1 MRLRSLFCGLLL
13 LSLQPALHAA
23 PKVPLSAFVQED
35 RFSHPRLAPDGKH
48 IAITT
53 RVPSGDR
60 LVPMVTIYSLPDMK
74 PTTTIRM
81 TVFEVPVD
89 YHWVSKSR
97 LVVEKG
103 KELGSRERPAP
114 TGEVLAVDVDGGNQE
129 YLFGYQMFDA
139 SRRGERYGRDH
150 AWGYVDSIPRDRNG
164 HLFLTSI
171 VWEGQ
176 HSMMYDID
184 SVSAKR
190 TLVADVPMRSQRF
203 VVQNDGKP
211 RFSYGIAEDGDA
223 AIFRRDDS
231 SGDWKRLARNM
242 GRRFKPVAF
251 SRDDSEFAALYS
263 KSGGPDMLIREN
275 LATGTRTTLF
285 EDAAGSAI
293 GVQYGAGRGLPFAAY
308 SSVGIPNMRYFD
320 PDNED
325 ARLHKLLSQQ
335 FPGNVVSF
343 VDFTDDGKLL
353 LFEVESDRDPGSYF
367 LFNKASGKADL
378 LFSAMEAINP
388 DDMAERRPISLKSR
402 DGTDLYGYLTMPAH
416 VPGTKSPLVVIPHG
430 GPHGPYDSW
439 FFDVDA
445 QFLASRGYAV
455 LQVNFRGSGGRGV
468 AFEEAG
474 FRQWGGQIQDD
485 LIDGVKWA
493 IAQGEVDGKRVC
505 AYGASFG
512 GYAALML
519 AAREPAMFRCAVG
532 YAGVYDLN
540 LLLTS
545 DNAITEK
552 RTLNIFKRYVG
563 DDKAEL
569 DRFSPVALASR
580 ITVPVLLVH
589 GGKDKRAPVEHAEA
603 MRAALTKAGRPPEW
617 LLAPNESHGFYDTKN
632 RTEFYQRLEAF
643 LAKNLAP

>member
-35 RFSHPRLAPDGKH
+35 RFSNPRLAPDGKH

-89 YHWVSKSR
+89 YSWVSKSR

-103 KELGSRERPAP
+103 KELGSREIPGL

-139 SRRGERYGRDH
+139 SRRGERYGRDE
-150 AWGYVDSIPRDRNG
+150 AWGYVEEVARERNG
-164 HLFLTSI
+164 HLFLTAH
-171 VWEGQ
+171 VWEGK
-176 HSMMYDID
+176 HSMLYDID
-184 SVSAKR
+184 SVSGKR
-190 TLVADVPMRSQRF
+190 TQVADVPVQYMRYVIQH
-203 VVQNDGKP
+203 NGKP
-211 RFSYGIAEDGDA
+211 GFSYGVGENGYA
-223 AIFRRDDS
+223 AVFRRDDS
-231 SGDWKRLARNM
+231 TGDWKRLGENM
-242 GRRFKPVAF
+242 GRRFTPVAF

-263 KSGGPDMLIREN
+263 KSGGPDALIRES
-275 LATGTRTTLF
+275 LATGARTTLF
-285 EDAAGSAI
+285 EDAAG
-293 GVQYGAGRGLPFAAY
+293 GVVDAQYGPGHGLPFAAY
-308 SSVGIPNMRYFD
+308 ASVGIPKFHYFD

-335 FPGNVVSF
+335 FPGSVVDF
-343 VDFTDDGKLL
+343 VDFTDDGRLL
-353 LFEVESDRDPGSYF
+353 LFEVKSDRDPGAYY
-367 LFNKASGKADL
+367 LFNKSSGKADL
-378 LFSAMEAINP
+378 LFSSMEAINP
-388 DDMAERRPISLKSR
+388 EDMAERRPISLKSR
-402 DGTDLYGYLTMPAH
+402 DGTALYGYLTMPAH
-416 VPGTKSPLVVIPHG
+416 APGARLPMVVMPHG
-430 GPHGPYDSW
+430 GPHDYYDSW

-455 LQVNFRGSGGRGV
+455 LQVNFRGSEGRGV
-468 AFEEAG
+468 SFKEAG
-474 FRQWGGQIQDD
+474 YRQWGGKIQDD

-512 GYAALML
+512 GYSALML

-545 DNAITEK
+545 DDAITER
-552 RTLNIFKRYVG
+552 RTLNIVKRYVG

-569 DRFSPVALASR
+569 DRFSPVKLASR
-580 ITVPVLLVH
+580 ITAPVLLVH

-603 MRAALTKAGRPPEW
+603 IRAALTKAGHPPEW
-617 LLAPNESHGFYDTKN
+617 LLAPDERHGFYDTKN

-643 LAKNLAP
+643 LAKNLAQ

>member
-35 RFSHPRLAPDGKH
+35 RFSNPRLAPDGKH

-81 TVFEVPVD
+81 TVFEVPLD
-89 YHWVSKSR
+89 YSWVSKSR

-103 KELGSRERPAP
+103 KELGSREIPAP

-139 SRRGERYGRDH
+139 SRRGERYGRDE
-150 AWGYVDSIPRDRNG
+150 AWGYVEEVARERNG
-164 HLFLTSI
+164 HLFLTAH
-171 VWEGQ
+171 VWEGK
-176 HSMMYDID
+176 HSMLYDID

-190 TLVADVPMRSQRF
+190 TQVADVPEKGMRF
-203 VVQNDGKP
+203 LVQHNGTP
-211 RFSYGIAEDGDA
+211 RFSYGGGEDGYA
-223 AIFRRDDS
+223 AVFRRDDS
-231 SGDWKRLARNM
+231 TADWKRLGEDM
-242 GRRFKPVAF
+242 GRRFRPVAF
-251 SRDDSEFAALYS
+251 SGDDREFAAVYS
-263 KSGGPDMLIREN
+263 KSGGPDTLIRESV
-275 LATGTRTTLF
+275 ATGARTTLF
-285 EDAAGSAI
+285 QDAAGSVVD
-293 GVQYGAGRGLPFAAY
+293 VQYGAGHSLPFAAY
-308 SSVGIPNMRYFD
+308 SAVGIPNMRYFD

-335 FPGNVVSF
+335 FPGNVVDF
-343 VDFTDDGKLL
+343 IDFTDDGSLL
-353 LFEVESDRDPGSYF
+353 LFAVKSDRDPGSYY
-367 LFNKASGKADL
+367 LFNKSTGKADL
-378 LFSAMEAINP
+378 LFSAMETINP
-388 DDMAERRPISLKSR
+388 EDMAARRPISLKGR
-402 DGTDLYGYLTMPAH
+402 DGTDLNGYLTMPTHASGAK
-416 VPGTKSPLVVIPHG
+416 PPLVVIPHG
-430 GPHGPYDSW
+430 GPHGIYDDW
-439 FFDVDA
+439 YFDVDA

-455 LQVNFRGSGGRGV
+455 LQVNFRGSGGRGL
-468 AFEEAG
+468 AFEQAG
-474 FRQWGGQIQDD
+474 YRQWGGKIQDD

-505 AYGASFG
+505 VYGASFG
-512 GYAALML
+512 GYSALML

-545 DNAITEK
+545 DDAITER

-569 DRFSPVALASR
+569 DRFSPVKLASR
-580 ITVPVLLVH
+580 ITAPVLLVH

-603 MRAALTKAGRPPEW
+603 MRAALTKAGHPPEW
-617 LLAPNESHGFYDTKN
+617 LLAPDERHGFYDTKN